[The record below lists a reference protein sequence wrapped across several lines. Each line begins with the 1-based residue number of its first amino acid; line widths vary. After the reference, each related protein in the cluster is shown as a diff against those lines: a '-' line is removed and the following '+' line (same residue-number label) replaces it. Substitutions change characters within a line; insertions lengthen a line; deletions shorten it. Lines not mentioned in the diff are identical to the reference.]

1 MKQIPLDA
9 HARCSDG
16 PVGRSTCLIVD
27 PTREVVTQV
36 VVYDGGRPIE
46 LERVVPVERIAETTH
61 DSIRFDCTREELR
74 DLPAFDS
81 IGYLPRED
89 DAGTRTFFW
98 PFARPEAVNLP
109 LEHERVPLGELAL
122 RSGADIEASDG
133 HVGKLGELLVD
144 DESRITHVVLIE
156 GHLWGRREVAV
167 PVSMIEEAEEDVV
180 RLRVDRRAVEGLPA
194 VPARRGYHSP
204 Q

>member
-1 MKQIPLDA
+1 MKGIPLDA
-9 HARCSDG
+9 RVHCSDG
-16 PVGRSTCLIVD
+16 SAGRSTCLILD
-27 PTREVVTQV
+27 PIREVVTQI

-46 LERVVPVERIAETTH
+46 LERVVPVERIADTTH
-61 DSIRFDCTREELR
+61 DSILLDCTRDELR
-74 DLPAFDS
+74 ELPTFDS
-81 IGYLPRED
+81 VGYIPRED

-122 RSGADIEASDG
+122 RRAADIEATDG

-144 DESRITHVVLIE
+144 EEGRITHVVLKE

-167 PVSMIEEAEEDVV
+167 PVSMVEDAEEDLV
-180 RLRVDRRAVEGLPA
+180 RLRVDRSAVEELPA
-194 VPARRGYHSP
+194 VPVKRGVR
-204 Q
+204 

>member
-1 MKQIPLDA
+1 MKGIPLDA
-9 HARCSDG
+9 RVRCSDG
-16 PVGRSTCLIVD
+16 PAGRSTCLILD
-27 PTREVVTQV
+27 PIREVVTQV

-46 LERVVPVERIAETTH
+46 LERVVPVRRIADTTH
-61 DSIRFDCTREELR
+61 DSILLDCTRDELR
-74 DLPAFDS
+74 ELPTFDS
-81 IGYLPRED
+81 VGYIPRED

-122 RSGADIEASDG
+122 RRGADIEASDG

-144 DESRITHVVLIE
+144 EEGRITHVVLKE

-167 PVSMIEEAEEDVV
+167 PVSMVEDAAEDLV
-180 RLRVDRRAVEGLPA
+180 RLKVDRSAVEGLPA
-194 VPARRGYHSP
+194 VPVKEGAR
-204 Q
+204 

>member
-1 MKQIPLDA
+1 MKHIPLDA
-9 HARCSDG
+9 QVHCSDG
-16 PVGRSTCLIVD
+16 AVGRSTCLIVD
-27 PTREVVTQV
+27 PIGEVVTQV

-46 LERVVPVERIAETTH
+46 LERVVPIERIAETTP
-61 DSIRFDCTREELR
+61 DSISLDCTRDELR
-74 DLPAFDS
+74 ELPTFDS
-81 IGYLPRED
+81 VGYIPRED

-122 RSGADIEASDG
+122 RRGADIEATDG

-144 DESRITHVVLIE
+144 EEGRITHVVLME

-167 PVSMIEEAEEDVV
+167 PVSMIEEAEDDLV
-180 RLRVDRRAVEGLPA
+180 RLRVDRKAIEELPS
-194 VPARRGYHSP
+194 VPVNRGYDLTS
-204 Q
+204 

>member
-1 MKQIPLDA
+1 MPLDA
-9 HARCSDG
+9 QVHCSDG
-16 PVGRSTCLIVD
+16 PAGRSICLILD
-27 PTREVVTQV
+27 PIGEVVTQV

-61 DSIRFDCTREELR
+61 DSIRLDCTREELR
-74 DLPAFDS
+74 ELPTFDS
-81 IGYLPRED
+81 VGYIPRED

-122 RSGADIEASDG
+122 RRGADVEASDG
-133 HVGKLGELLVD
+133 HLGKLGGLLVD
-144 DESRITHVVLIE
+144 EEGRITHVVLME

-167 PVSMIEEAEEDVV
+167 PVSMVEDAAEDLV
-180 RLRVDRRAVEGLPA
+180 RLRVDRKAVEELPMKEG
-194 VPARRGYHSP
+194 AR
-204 Q
+204 

>member
-1 MKQIPLDA
+1 MKGIPLDA
-9 HARCSDG
+9 RVHCSDG
-16 PVGRSTCLIVD
+16 SAGRSTCLILD
-27 PTREVVTQV
+27 PIREVVTQI

-46 LERVVPVERIAETTH
+46 LERVVPVERIADTTH
-61 DSIRFDCTREELR
+61 DSILLDCTGDELR
-74 DLPAFDS
+74 ELPTFDS
-81 IGYLPRED
+81 VGYIPRED

-122 RSGADIEASDG
+122 RRAADIEATDG

-144 DESRITHVVLIE
+144 EEGRITHVVLKE

-167 PVSMIEEAEEDVV
+167 PVSMVEDAEEDLV
-180 RLRVDRRAVEGLPA
+180 RLRVDRSAVEELPA
-194 VPARRGYHSP
+194 VPVKRGVR
-204 Q
+204 